1 MDTCILQSKA
11 RGRVAVAHVGERI
24 TYVATKRQRKL
35 SPYKAAYNMLSRL
48 GFTVRT
54 GNVRRSK
61 ITLKESMTWA

>member
-1 MDTCILQSKA
+1 MPICTLQSKA
-11 RGRVAVAHVGERI
+11 RGRVAVAQVGERI
-24 TYVATKRQRKL
+24 TYIATKRQRKQ
-35 SPYKAAYNMLSRL
+35 SPYKAAHTLLARL